1 MGSLDG
7 ITRDKDGIVLSRRD
21 VHPLAYLFR
30 ALPSGLDGTYFTLPP
45 EIHHLLAIHIFDNLD
60 CSPPRAP
67 KYKYREAANAQ
78 HEGQGGDWV
87 PDSAPDEDYAAA
99 AFGAA
104 VEIPGDI
111 DEWSQAKRDAVK
123 LAIRAAE
130 IKSKMVQQADPAM
143 PDSAAVPVASTEPV
157 VEPNN
162 DAGGQIQ

>member
-1 MGSLDG
+1 MGRLDG
-7 ITRDKDGIVLSRRD
+7 ITRDSNGIVLSRRD

-30 ALPSGLDGTYFTLPP
+30 AIPSGLENTNFSMPAEMT
-45 EIHHLLAIHIFDNLD
+45 HLLAIHLFDNLD

-67 KYKYREAANAQ
+67 KYKYRESADSQ
-78 HEGQGGDWV
+78 HEGLGGEWV

-99 AFGAA
+99 AFGGA

-130 IKSKMVQQADPAM
+130 IKAKMVQQADPAM
-143 PDSAAVPVASTEPV
+143 PDSGAVPVVSTEPV
-157 VEPNN
+157 VDPNN